1 MCVKHRTSGRN
12 DSTEHTN
19 RNPAEQKRGG
29 GRLRARENKINN
41 RFSGFD
47 WLGFSKGRKQT
58 NKKKRGTSRHN
69 NKKILRKTL
78 FFFRREVLCLC
89 AAGNR
94 GRSRGSSPCRPW
106 CLCCPCGRWKPSTTS
121 SSGRSRTT
129 CRCARPRSTWA
140 AAVGSAAAAAA
151 AAVAAVVAV
160 AVGAAGA
167 AVGAADGAGQPN
179 GRVRCRPDAAAAW
192 LVAAHGSSLRVE

>member
-1 MCVKHRTSGRN
+1 MLSIGRQVETIALNTRIEIQQSKNAEAGDYGRGKTKSTIDSVDLIGWVSVKEG
-12 DSTEHTN
+12 
-19 RNPAEQKRGG
+19 
-29 GRLRARENKINN
+29 NKQI
-41 RFSGFD
+41 
-47 WLGFSKGRKQT
+47 
-58 NKKKRGTSRHN
+58 KKKEEPPATTT
-69 NKKILRKTL
+69 KKYYGKLC